1 MVALFMPQM
10 WVAFAHVVSL
20 KFRSCS
26 TVKRSC
32 FQMWLLDIPWRVLYK
47 SLLPGPNLQ
56 RFWFRGLTQGP
67 GSCIES
73 QPIYI
78 YIFFFQSFVGIL
90 IAHLGTTGMRYG
102 MSGSQLCICTW
113 VVQRNVCLFCVE
125 CIQQRCPHGAFY
137 EKDQFLI
144 SCCPHCQVGSSMGT
158 DDEILLVVCKA
169 WVWGQKPCF
178 QAGRYHLVAVWP
190 RASHFL
196 SLLWLCEAL
205 TLEVLDRE
213 RSRGTCW
220 PGNRELV

>member
-47 SLLPGPNLQ
+47 SLLAGPNLQ

-78 YIFFFQSFVGIL
+78 YIFFSKLCRNPNSPFGN
-90 IAHLGTTGMRYG
+90 HRYA
-102 MSGSQLCICTW
+102 
-113 VVQRNVCLFCVE
+113 VRNVWVPAVHLHVGGTKECLS
-125 CIQQRCPHGAFY
+125 
-137 EKDQFLI
+137 FLCRVYTTAV
-144 SCCPHCQVGSSMGT
+144 STRSFLREGS
-158 DDEILLVVCKA
+158 V
-169 WVWGQKPCF
+169 
-178 QAGRYHLVAVWP
+178 
-190 RASHFL
+190 SHFL
-196 SLLWLCEAL
+196 LPSLSGWEQHGDRWWNPACSVQGLSVRSEAL
-205 TLEVLDRE
+205 LPGWEIPLSGCVTPGKSFSFPSLALW
-213 RSRGTCW
+213 GTDVGS
-220 PGNRELV
+220 PG